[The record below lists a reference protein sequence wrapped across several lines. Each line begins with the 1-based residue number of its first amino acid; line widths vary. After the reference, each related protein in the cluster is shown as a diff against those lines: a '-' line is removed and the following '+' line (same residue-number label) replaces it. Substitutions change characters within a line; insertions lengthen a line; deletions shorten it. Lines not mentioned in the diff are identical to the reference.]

1 MTQPPT
7 GQPGH
12 NHDQPGQQPGYGQ
25 QQGQPGQQG
34 QGQSGQQ
41 PGSGQQQGQ
50 PGQQQPGYGQHPG
63 QHPGEQPGYGQ
74 PGQQPGYGQ
83 QPGQQSGYGQPGQ
96 QPGYGQQPGGYG
108 QQPSGYGQPGGQ
120 QRPAQL
126 TTAAVL
132 AFVLGGLYL
141 VASLLYFAGGSIVSG
156 FSATSGSAL
165 TLFGVVYLVLGGV
178 LIWAGVLA
186 LTGKDSR
193 ILLGASGAAVAIE
206 VLSWIV
212 LFFTAT
218 SIIYLALAAV
228 IIALLLQ
235 PRSKQWLAAEGGKSF

>member
-1 MTQPPT
+1 
-7 GQPGH
+7 
-12 NHDQPGQQPGYGQ
+12 
-25 QQGQPGQQG
+25 
-34 QGQSGQQ
+34 
-41 PGSGQQQGQ
+41 
-50 PGQQQPGYGQHPG
+50 
-63 QHPGEQPGYGQ
+63 
-74 PGQQPGYGQ
+74 
-83 QPGQQSGYGQPGQ
+83 
-96 QPGYGQQPGGYG
+96 
-108 QQPSGYGQPGGQ
+108 
-120 QRPAQL
+120 L

-141 VASLLYFAGGSIVSG
+141 IASLLYFAGGSIVSG
-156 FSATSGSAL
+156 FSATSGGAL

-235 PRSKQWLAAEGGKSF
+235 PQSKQWLAAKGGKSF

>member
-83 QPGQQSGYGQPGQ
+83 QPG
-96 QPGYGQQPGGYG
+96 GYG

-141 VASLLYFAGGSIVSG
+141 IASLLYFAGGSIVSG

-235 PRSKQWLAAEGGKSF
+235 PQSKQWLAAKGGKSF